1 MEQYEDTEDQNICI
15 AKIQNGTV
23 TEDPEPITHN
33 HENVISKNNKMK
45 KAPKRKTHTF
55 QKGEQ

>member
-33 HENVISKNNKMK
+33 HENVIGKNNKIK
-45 KAPKRKTHTF
+45 KHQRGRLIPFK
-55 QKGEQ
+55 KGEQ